1 VRVNGDAALA
11 GYCYPGRHVF
21 CVQYYDTRIPC

>member
-1 VRVNGDAALA
+1 VNGDEALV

-21 CVQYYDTRIPC
+21 CVQYYETMMPC